1 MTLEKRT
8 YYFDFL
14 RVAACFAV
22 IARHVAEYQLDGDH
36 TGTFEW
42 QVLNFYDGALVRW
55 AVPIFVMI
63 SGALFLKAGKNIPV
77 KTIYSKYVLRI
88 ATALVFWSLIYATGS
103 YVSNHDIVRAVDDF
117 IRGHY
122 HLWFLFM
129 IMGLYMILPL
139 LRHIAESEFLT
150 KYFLILALIFTYIL
164 PECAN
169 IVSLFSEE
177 YSISI
182 AGVSEN
188 FHMYFPGGFTGF
200 FLLGHFL
207 NQSDITPKA
216 ERWIY
221 FIGLCSFVV
230 NVLMSA
236 YVPIVTG
243 KPYNTVYLAPKIWQ
257 SNLCISAAVFVYFK
271 RHYNRENMLIRRLSQ
286 YSFGA
291 YLVHAIVINILQKLG
306 LHTLA
311 FNPVISVPVI
321 VVIVFML
328 SMAISAVL
336 NHIPVLK
343 KYIV

>member
-1 MTLEKRT
+1 MTPENRT

-22 IARHVAEYQLDGDH
+22 IVRHVAEFQLDIMNMRVFD
-36 TGTFEW
+36 W
-42 QVLNFYDGALVRW
+42 QVLVFYDGALVRW

-63 SGALFLKAGKNIPV
+63 SGALFLKPGKNIPV

-88 ATALVFWSLIYATGS
+88 ATALVFWSFIYAAGS
-103 YVSNHDIVRAVDDF
+103 YVNNRDIVRSIDNF

-139 LRHIAESEFLT
+139 FRHIAESEFLT

-164 PECAN
+164 PECAD

-177 YSISI
+177 YASSIGGI
-182 AGVSEN
+182 SEN
-188 FHMYFPGGFTGF
+188 FHMYFTAGFTGF

-207 NQSDITPKA
+207 NQADITPKA

-221 FIGLCSFVV
+221 FAGLCSFAV
-230 NVLMSA
+230 NGLMLA
-236 YVPIVTG
+236 YVPIITG
-243 KPYNTVYLAPKIWQ
+243 KPYNPVYVAPKIWQ
-257 SNLCISAAVFVYFK
+257 SNIFVTIAVFVFFK
-271 RHYNRENMLIRRLSQ
+271 RHCKRENMLVRRLSQ

-291 YLVHAIVINILQKLG
+291 FLVHAIVIVVLQKLG
-306 LHTLA
+306 LHSLT
-311 FNPVISVPVI
+311 FNPVFSVPVISVI
-321 VVIVFML
+321 VCIISFG
-328 SMAISAVL
+328 ISAVL
-336 NHIPVLK
+336 NHIPVLN